1 MKRIISSVLLLAS
14 LIACDKDDNSYNNFS
29 LSSVRMDIADAQMLA
44 LCGSGTQ
51 TKSSTDDLSL
61 FKIDKDGNM
70 TAVRSMVDG
79 TNEEVRLVPESIW
92 PLSDEYILCPRITYY
107 RSGEDWG
114 SSDGNSY
121 LINKKSGR
129 MYVIDGN
136 KYPDFRETD
145 FSNQIENGIDV
156 NPRTDDLNNAY
167 CLVKGYSSSGMS
179 IYKFALENFDNITM
193 QKVNLDQFPIEI
205 GNYRHPFE
213 VDAAGNCMTY
223 VRLDDLGEKYILYKA
238 DGGLYEFPKSD
249 GVFDYFVG
257 YNGKMYCCS
266 CSDKDWQNKQYKVFP
281 LEIGVE
287 VSYDL
292 AQAVSKDTQ
301 TTYNVWYGARIY
313 TLENG
318 FIHALIATDDT
329 NNMLVYNSKDNT
341 IKEVGF
347 LPGEME
353 DVVGISNNCIYRI
366 MNKSIYKYDF
376 IAEEKSVT
384 PIDFDFSG
392 YAIYRDWDT
401 YNVPQGSKF
410 ILGAIRNSDMARL
423 RIEVDMETGKSTV
436 FEDAQD
442 RPIVTLVQVGS

>member
-1 MKRIISSVLLLAS
+1 
-14 LIACDKDDNSYNNFS
+14 
-29 LSSVRMDIADAQMLA
+29 
-44 LCGSGTQ
+44 
-51 TKSSTDDLSL
+51 
-61 FKIDKDGNM
+61 
-70 TAVRSMVDG
+70 
-79 TNEEVRLVPESIW
+79 
-92 PLSDEYILCPRITYY
+92 
-107 RSGEDWG
+107 
-114 SSDGNSY
+114 
-121 LINKKSGR
+121 

-145 FSNQIENGIDV
+145 FSYQIKNGIDV

-353 DVVGISNNCIYRI
+353 DVVSDASTETVLFADVPVKVQMKITYTEPGLKGDTATNTLKPATVESGATVRVPL
-366 MNKSIYKYDF
+366 F
-376 IAEEKSVT
+376 INEGET
-384 PIDFDFSG
+384 IEIDT
-392 YAIYRDWDT
+392 RD
-401 YNVPQGSKF
+401 GSY
-410 ILGAIRNSDMARL
+410 
-423 RIEVDMETGKSTV
+423 
-436 FEDAQD
+436 
-442 RPIVTLVQVGS
+442 VGRVKA